1 MDEKSESYVYL
12 VLVLRGC
19 YYVGT
24 DEKYEENK
32 DGTAANT
39 FGRRKHWKEM
49 SLPPLTPLPP
59 LEVSLYFYL
68 LFKKWHR
75 N

>member
-1 MDEKSESYVYL
+1 M
-12 VLVLRGC
+12 RR
-19 YYVGT
+19 
-24 DEKYEENK
+24 KYKENK